1 MIEHRRL
8 GNTGLEV
15 GAIGVGCMTFGWR
28 ADTAETDAIVAAA
41 LDVGINLFDT
51 AVSYGRGVS
60 ETMLGRALQRSGRR
74 NHVLIATKF
83 GGAATAD
90 ARPDELGN
98 SRRTLLAH
106 CELSLRR
113 LRTDWIDL
121 LQIHH
126 FSADVPLEETLG
138 GLDQLVREGKVRHI
152 GCSNFAGA
160 QLLTAIEC
168 ANHHQLCSIAT
179 HQIRF
184 NLLDRRAE
192 ADVIPIANAH
202 GVANLAYSP
211 LAEGLLTGKYRA
223 GEAFP
228 ADSRFAVAA
237 PSNNY
242 DARLTA
248 PVAQAIESLR
258 SAAAACSMPLW
269 RFALTWVLSNPAISC
284 VLLGPSNR
292 EQIKSLTD
300 LTDYEIGSELV
311 NSINPP
317 GACVLPGI

>member
-1 MIEHRRL
+1 
-8 GNTGLEV
+8 
-15 GAIGVGCMTFGWR
+15 
-28 ADTAETDAIVAAA
+28 
-41 LDVGINLFDT
+41 
-51 AVSYGRGVS
+51 
-60 ETMLGRALQRSGRR
+60 
-74 NHVLIATKF
+74 
-83 GGAATAD
+83 
-90 ARPDELGN
+90 
-98 SRRTLLAH
+98 
-106 CELSLRR
+106 
-113 LRTDWIDL
+113 
-121 LQIHH
+121 
-126 FSADVPLEETLG
+126 
-138 GLDQLVREGKVRHI
+138 VRHV

-160 QLLTAIEC
+160 ELQAAIEC
-168 ANHHQLCSIAT
+168 ANQHQLCSIAT

-192 ADVIPIANAH
+192 TDVIPIAHAH

-211 LAEGLLTGKYRA
+211 LAEGLLTGKYSA
-223 GEAFP
+223 GEVFP

-237 PSNNY
+237 PANNY

-292 EQIKSLTD
+292 EQIKALTD
-300 LTDYEIGSELV
+300 LMDFEIDGELV

-317 GACVLPGI
+317 GTCVWPGI